1 MIPLSRILLCCC
13 FSSTALCSAPLAYGQ
28 EAATHTPGQELPE
41 DLGAAPPE
49 GHSHIGASFNEGPRQ
64 AAYLMSDWDKVH
76 FAVTTKQ
83 AMAQNFFDQGIG
95 QLHGFWFLES
105 ERSFR
110 QVAAIDPD
118 CAMAYWG
125 MAMANVENE
134 ERAADFSHEAY
145 KRRDSVSDREQQFI
159 DALAKYYDVNHLVGV
174 VDDVE
179 VDPDKEQTTYADG
192 EASEQPEDEALEVV
206 VDAIAPECTAFL
218 VEKRKP
224 AKDKDR
230 SDTYTK
236 DLEELLYDY
245 PHDIEAKAILVN
257 HLWLSRRK
265 GIATP
270 SRLANEALL
279 KEIFEVNP
287 MHPAHHYRIHLWDSK
302 DAGKR
307 AVSSAARSG
316 QSYPSI
322 AHMWHMGGHIFA
334 SLGRHSDAAWQQE
347 ASARTDHAYMMRDGI
362 LPDQIHNFAHN
373 NEWLTRSLRNAG
385 RVSEAIDLAK
395 NMIELPRHPSYNH
408 LELGGCSSTYGR
420 RRLIEALELY
430 ERWDELIAAYDSS
443 YLDPVDKDTSR
454 ADRAS
459 TLAKAS
465 LFAGDVEAAR
475 AQMVLLDE
483 LLVSA
488 KLDRM
493 HAAEEAEDAALA
505 EDKKLDKVHDD
516 MREALADHARP
527 IESLREKIEVARA
540 LETILF
546 PRESDEPL
554 ADGEAD
560 AQVADERLAA
570 LDVLEGTGFSR
581 THLSRLL
588 LEAGEQERAVEMARE
603 ETVDKPGIA
612 VAHANLSFV
621 LWGADDK
628 DGAREAFD
636 ALQSFSERFELDN
649 PPFERLAPL
658 VNELGLAADWRQ
670 PMASLPDVGERVP
683 LASLGP
689 FRWSPIEAP
698 SWQLPDGFGNEVALA
713 DYAGKPVLVIFF
725 LGFGCVHCVEQ
736 LGAFE
741 PVAQNF
747 LDAGIP
753 IVTIGTDTVE
763 DLRAS
768 QESDS
773 EAERLPFPVLSDPQ
787 LNVFKQYRCHDDF
800 ENLALHGTF
809 LLDGEGRVRWHDI
822 SYEPFMD
829 TEFLL
834 AESQRLLALPKFVE
848 PVSAKATATS
858 PVGSGTAI
866 R

>member
-1 MIPLSRILLCCC
+1 MIPTSKVLLSCCL
-13 FSSTALCSAPLAYGQ
+13 SSTVLFFGSTTNAQSI
-28 EAATHTPGQELPE
+28 ATASVAEELPE

-64 AAYLMSDWDKVH
+64 AAYLMKDWDKVH
-76 FAVTTKQ
+76 FAVTTKE
-83 AMAQNFFDQGIG
+83 AMAQNFFDQGVG
-95 QLHGFWFLES
+95 QLHGFWYLES

-110 QVAAIDPD
+110 QVASIDPD

-134 ERAADFSHEAY
+134 DRAAAFAHEAF
-145 KRRDSVSDREQQFI
+145 KRRELVTDREQQFI
-159 DALAKYYDVNHLVGV
+159 DALAKYYDVNHLF
-174 VDDVE
+174 
-179 VDPDKEQTTYADG
+179 AL
-192 EASEQPEDEALEVV
+192 PEDEKEGA
-206 VDAIAPECTAFL
+206 DADEPCTDDYEGEETQPEAATDSDTDVAECKPFN
-218 VEKRKP
+218 VEDRKP
-224 AKDKDR
+224 AKDKAR
-230 SDTYTK
+230 AGTFTK
-236 DLEELLYDY
+236 DMEELLYDY

-257 HLWLSRRK
+257 HLWLARRK
-265 GIATP
+265 GISTP

-279 KEIFEVNP
+279 QEIFDVNP

-307 AVSSAARSG
+307 AVSSAALSG

-334 SLGRHSDAAWQQE
+334 GLGRHSDAAWQQE

-385 RVSEAIDLAK
+385 RISEAIDLAK

-408 LELGGCSSTYGR
+408 LGRGGCSSTYGR

-430 ERWDELIAAYDSS
+430 ERWDEPIATFESE
-443 YLDPVDKDTSR
+443 YLDPVDKDTDR

-459 TLAKAS
+459 TLAKTF
-465 LFAGDVEAAR
+465 LFAGDVESAR
-475 AQMVLLDE
+475 TQMVVLDE

-488 KLDRM
+488 KLERM
-493 HAAEEAEDAALA
+493 KAAEEAEDAALA
-505 EDKKLDKVHDD
+505 EDKKRDEVHDS
-516 MREALADHARP
+516 MREALEDHARP
-527 IESLREKIEVARA
+527 IERLREKIEVAHALEAILYPVADEEGGEVGPSEEQLEA
-540 LETILF
+540 LET
-546 PRESDEPL
+546 
-554 ADGEAD
+554 
-560 AQVADERLAA
+560 
-570 LDVLEGTGFSR
+570 LEDTRFSR

-588 LEAGEQERAVEMARE
+588 LEAGEVSRAVEMAKE
-603 ETVDKPGIA
+603 AAEDKPGIA
-612 VAHANLSFV
+612 VLHANLTYV
-621 LWGADDK
+621 LWESGDK
-628 DGAREAFD
+628 DGAQEAFKV
-636 ALQSFSERFELDN
+636 LQSFSERFELDN
-649 PPFERLAPL
+649 PPFQRLEPI
-658 VNELGLAADWRQ
+658 VSEFGEPADWRQ
-670 PMASLPDVGERVP
+670 PMETLPDVGERVP

-698 SWQLPDGFGNEVALA
+698 AWELPDGLGNEVALA
-713 DYAGKPVLVIFF
+713 DYSGKPVLVIFF

-741 PVAQNF
+741 PVTQDF

-763 DLRAS
+763 DLKAS
-768 QESDS
+768 QENDS
-773 EAERLPFPVLSDPQ
+773 AEERLPFPVLADPQ
-787 LNVFKQYRCHDDF
+787 LDVFKKYRCHDDF

-809 LLDGEGRVRWHDI
+809 LIDAEGRVRWHDI

-834 AESQRLLALPKFVE
+834 KESKRLLALPDTTE
-848 PVSAKATATS
+848 PVSAEVESK
-858 PVGSGTAI
+858 GSNSSGAGL